1 MGSMSTK
8 AKVIAIIVAV
18 VVIMVGT
25 IIGYRKIGG
34 IFNPKKAEP
43 EITTTIV
50 SRQLQTM
57 QDLTTAK
64 EKRLRLREILR
75 GEHRPCEQEEVHDVL
90 QL

>member
-1 MGSMSTK
+1 MGDMSTK

-25 IIGYRKIGG
+25 IIGYRKIDG

-64 EKRLRLREILR
+64 ENDYGVLR
-75 GEHRPCEQEEVHDVL
+75 GKHRPCEQEEVHDVL

>member
-25 IIGYRKIGG
+25 IIGYRKIGA

-43 EITTTIV
+43 EIKIGRAHV
-50 SRQLQTM
+50 
-57 QDLTTAK
+57 
-64 EKRLRLREILR
+64 
-75 GEHRPCEQEEVHDVL
+75 
-90 QL
+90 

>member
-34 IFNPKKAEP
+34 N
-43 EITTTIV
+43 
-50 SRQLQTM
+50 LQS
-57 QDLTTAK
+57 
-64 EKRLRLREILR
+64 
-75 GEHRPCEQEEVHDVL
+75 EEGRA
-90 QL
+90 

>member
-8 AKVIAIIVAV
+8 AKVIEIIVAV

-25 IIGYRKIGG
+25 IIGYRKIDG

-57 QDLTTAK
+57 QDLTPPRKTIMVS
-64 EKRLRLREILR
+64 RNSPR
-75 GEHRPCEQEEVHDVL
+75 GTSPM
-90 QL
+90 

>member
-25 IIGYRKIGG
+25 IIGYHKIGG

-57 QDLTTAK
+57 
-64 EKRLRLREILR
+64 
-75 GEHRPCEQEEVHDVL
+75 
-90 QL
+90 